1 MFWVKNNHHKSLLIG
16 INVDELYIVGL
27 SNLLFYNFDSLPTMY
42 LGLPLGANPNIIST
56 WKSIIFKIRMRL
68 HTWKGKLLSLEGQ
81 DMVPREKERGRLRI
95 GSVTTKYEAFFKK

>member
-1 MFWVKNNHHKSLLIG
+1 
-16 INVDELYIVGL
+16 
-27 SNLLFYNFDSLPTMY
+27 
-42 LGLPLGANPNIIST
+42 
-56 WKSIIFKIRMRL
+56 MRL